1 VPNTSRADSATPGSN
16 HHDSRALLA
25 AIKQTHQQLISEM
38 ANMEALTRETE
49 PDRLRY
55 SHLRWKLSQA
65 SLSRRNLC
73 AKICDHL
80 RPAVTKAECETLTTI
95 QDADRELARA
105 SAMHIGRWSADSI
118 QTSWSA
124 YCQASGE
131 IRWKMRAYLGME
143 QRLLFP
149 IIERAARLEI

>member
-1 VPNTSRADSATPGSN
+1 
-16 HHDSRALLA
+16 
-25 AIKQTHQQLISEM
+25 
-38 ANMEALTRETE
+38 MEALTRETE

-65 SLSRRNLC
+65 SLSRRTLC
-73 AKICDHL
+73 AKICSHL
-80 RPAVTKAECETLTTI
+80 GPTASNEEIDILKTVQE
-95 QDADRELARA
+95 ADRDLARA

-131 IRWKMRAYLGME
+131 IRWKMRAYLGLE

-149 IIERAARLEI
+149 ILERAARLGK

>member
-1 VPNTSRADSATPGSN
+1 MPVTSRADSVTPGSN
-16 HHDSRALLA
+16 QYDARALLA
-25 AIKQTHQQLISEM
+25 AIKQAHQQLITEM
-38 ANMEALTRETE
+38 TNIEALTRETE
-49 PDRLRY
+49 PSRLRF

-65 SLSRRNLC
+65 SLSRRTLC

-80 RPAVTKAECETLTTI
+80 GPTVTDEESAALKTVQE
-95 QDADRELARA
+95 ADRELARA
-105 SAMHIGRWSADSI
+105 SAMHIGRWSTDCIES
-118 QTSWSA
+118 SWSA

-149 IIERAARLEI
+149 ILERAARLGK